1 MESLQIEAW
10 YWWVAAAIFVAIEVF
25 APGIVFLW
33 FGIGAAAVGIVL
45 FVVPE
50 LGLPFQLLIFAG
62 VSLGSLAVGRRF
74 VFRHPTPTDSPSL
87 NRRGEQY
94 VGHVLTLTEAIVNG
108 RGRTRVGDGT
118 WKVAG
123 PDLKAGTKVRVT
135 GVEGTALQVERADE
149 TG

>member
-1 MESLQIEAW
+1 MEVLQIEAW
-10 YWWVAAAIFVAIEVF
+10 YWWVAAAVFIAIEVF

-45 FVVPE
+45 LVVPS
-50 LGLPFQLLIFAG
+50 LGLAFQLLVFAI
-62 VSLGSLAVGRRF
+62 VSLGSLTVGRRF
-74 VFRHPTPTDSPSL
+74 LFRRPTPSDNPTL

-94 VGHVLTLTEAIVNG
+94 VGRELTLTEAIVNG

-123 PDLKAGTKVRVT
+123 PDLKAGTKVRIT
-135 GVEGTALQVERADE
+135 GMDGTALKVERADE
-149 TG
+149 HA